1 MRAITIDMVGSALKK
16 PAQTRVRNPSP
27 KPAAKRAANPTKM
40 PGKSKT
46 DIEAVKEYVKY
57 FGLKI
62 SPKPGSEPI
71 IGTKNADWYKVFD
84 SWKQAREFFHRA
96 RTDHWDFGHAYP
108 WDVKKNP
115 APKRATGA
123 PNMPGYGHKKKAP
136 LTHRKGA
143 WTVERDGP
151 AGFGWM
157 ADFSDKA
164 EAIEYA
170 HKAADQS
177 GVAVRVVAT
186 KR

>member
-40 PGKSKT
+40 PGNSKT

-71 IGTKNADWYKVFD
+71 IGTKNAEWYKVFD

-96 RTDHWDFGHAYP
+96 RTDHWDFGRAYP

-115 APKRATGA
+115 APKRARKNA
-123 PNMPGYGHKKKAP
+123 PSDATDYEIQYKKPGGQWS
-136 LTHRKGA
+136 R
-143 WTVERDGP
+143 WTVLNYLGMAKQVAERVAQDQP
-151 AGFGWM
+151 AW
-157 ADFSDKA
+157 
-164 EAIEYA
+164 AI
-170 HKAADQS
+170 
-177 GVAVRVVAT
+177 RVVEIPA
-186 KR
+186 R